1 MIAATGALLLLLLAG
16 TSPPG
21 APNGAANGDGTCRLL
36 TAGEIAAV
44 VGGRVTE
51 TKPTGRAA
59 GGLAI
64 SDCFYRSEPFTS
76 SVSLELTRSATGPA
90 GKIRDHWKAMFYGEK
105 EDREGEDEA
114 RPPDG
119 AAAENPKGREKESPP
134 QPVEGLGDEAFWLSN
149 PASGVLYVLRGDSY
163 LRVSVGGAGEES
175 EKRQKAV
182 ELARKALRRL

>member
-1 MIAATGALLLLLLAG
+1 MTAATGAVLLLLLAG

-21 APNGAANGDGTCRLL
+21 APDGAANGDGACRLL

-44 VGGRVTE
+44 VGGRVSE
-51 TKPTGRAA
+51 TKPTSRAA

-64 SDCFYRSEPFTS
+64 SDCFYRAEPFTS
-76 SVSLELTRSATGPA
+76 SVSLELTRSARGPA

-105 EDREGEDEA
+105 EEREREDEP
-114 RPPDG
+114 RSPDAG
-119 AAAENPKGREKESPP
+119 AGENPKGREKESPP
-134 QPVEGLGDEAFWLSN
+134 QRVDGLGDEAFWLSN

-175 EKRQKAV
+175 AKRQKAV
-182 ELARKALRRL
+182 ELARLALRRL